1 MKKAIGL
8 FVFSFLL
15 LFVSIS
21 YKNSNQLVNNR
32 KLNGKLIEYS
42 SDEIVD
48 NALVTVSENGKI
60 VAQTNVE
67 NDGSFS
73 FDELP
78 NKILNLNV
86 ENVSYS
92 SVNATID
99 LVNNKEVII
108 EKLYLDFK
116 INLLEE
122 ILILVK
128 R

>member
-8 FVFSFLL
+8 FFFSFLL
-15 LFVSIS
+15 LFVSVS
-21 YKNSNQLVNNR
+21 YKNANQLVNNR

-48 NALVTVSENGKI
+48 NALVTVFENGKI

-73 FDELP
+73 FDKLP

-92 SVNATID
+92 SVNTTID
-99 LVNNKEVII
+99 LVNNKEVVI